1 MKTTITENDRC
12 YFMEIAAETMAEAAM
27 LARMSINSTKEL
39 RCVDTHA
46 LSDGT
51 FHCQIAI
58 GIRKSK
64 SSEIRK
70 AT

>member
-46 LSDGT
+46 LSD
-51 FHCQIAI
+51 
-58 GIRKSK
+58 R
-64 SSEIRK
+64 
-70 AT
+70 